1 MFARKKKSLMIPN
14 DEKSQRKLESSIN
27 LEQINE
33 QMWLSL

>member
-1 MFARKKKSLMIPN
+1 MIPN